1 MKENPDKKILTPVTY
16 FKNLPDDIKSFIE
29 LSDDLI
35 FQLDLSGKIKSINKN
50 GARLLDYKPAEL
62 IDKYFFELFKPSF
75 RNNVLNVFQQAINEN
90 ENENKIFEAG
100 VLGKYKDEFSFKFRI
115 KSITT
120 DGEINGLIGIGKN
133 HSVIRRLEEK
143 ITELSE
149 NLKETKRIINIER
162 SH

>member
-75 RNNVLNVFQQAINEN
+75 ATMF
-90 ENENKIFEAG
+90 
-100 VLGKYKDEFSFKFRI
+100 
-115 KSITT
+115 
-120 DGEINGLIGIGKN
+120 
-133 HSVIRRLEEK
+133 
-143 ITELSE
+143 
-149 NLKETKRIINIER
+149 
-162 SH
+162 

>member
-1 MKENPDKKILTPVTY
+1 LKENSDKKNLTPVTY
-16 FKNLPDDIKSFIE
+16 FENLPDDIKSFIE

-75 RNNVLNVFQQAINEN
+75 RNNVLNVFKHAIN

-115 KSITT
+115 KSITI

-133 HSVIRRLEEK
+133 HSAIRRLEEK
-143 ITELSE
+143 ITELNE

-162 SH
+162 SR